1 MKKYFHPKFLPILIP
16 VAGLLGLL
24 LRLLTMGKG
33 PDSEGLYAPQPVA
46 WTMLWIVTILTLTAV
61 VVMSARLKVPG
72 KYSDNFP
79 ASLPGAIGTGLA
91 ALGIILSKQ
100 VFPMGSDLL
109 STLTSILGIVSFAAL
124 ALAALNR
131 YQGKKPPFFVHAVPC
146 LFFAL
151 RIFLLCRIWSN
162 ESQIGVF
169 LFPFLASICIMLASY
184 QLACFDVNLG
194 KRRVSLFWSLSGVYF
209 SLLALPGGEEPIF
222 YATMA
227 LWLLTNLCS
236 LRPMKPRKPQPDP
249 EVPSEPAT
257 SAPEEPAPASETT
270 LREDMSLDELKSW
283 LNQE

>member
-1 MKKYFHPKFLPILIP
+1 MKKYFHPKFLPILIQ

-249 EVPSEPAT
+249 EVPAEPAT
-257 SAPEEPAPASETT
+257 SAPEEPAPAPETT